1 MTEGLIKLMFSII
14 GTLLVSIILF
24 NMIFLPDGQKLLW
37 NAIEPAVENQWD
49 LSSMNSGKDRTEVYD
64 DLFNDYKHIQFDR

>member
-64 DLFNDYKHIQFDR
+64 DLFDDYKHIQFDR

>member
-24 NMIFLPDGQKLLW
+24 NMIFLQDGQKLLW